1 MKGNSVARIILEKLQ
16 ELGEG
21 TLDAFFPKNYAYTA
35 IWRPLL
41 GLDKPRKITR
51 HAISMNLSRLRR
63 EGLVERLGTGRK
75 SRWQLT
81 TKGRKSLAKHPKHLE
96 SPSLPKDGIMRLVIF
111 DIPERERRKRDII
124 RAELLWCKFRQL
136 QKSVWIGEYP
146 LPEDFIS
153 LVDNLHL
160 ARNVHIFSIREEGTL
175 RSSPKIS

>member
-21 TLDAFFPKNYAYTA
+21 TLDAFFPKNYAYA
-35 IWRPLL
+35 ALWRPLL

-51 HAISMNLSRLRR
+51 HTISMNLSRLRR
-63 EGLVERLGTGRK
+63 EGLVEKSGVGRK
-75 SRWQLT
+75 SEWRLT
-81 TKGRKSLAKHPKHLE
+81 TKGKRHIREQPKHMEL
-96 SPSLPKDGIMRLVIF
+96 SDVRKDGIRRLVIF
-111 DIPERERRKRDII
+111 DIPERERRKRDMI
-124 RAELLWCKFRQL
+124 RAELLCCKFRQL

-153 LVDNLHL
+153 LLDGLHL

-175 RSSPKIS
+175 RSFLKVR